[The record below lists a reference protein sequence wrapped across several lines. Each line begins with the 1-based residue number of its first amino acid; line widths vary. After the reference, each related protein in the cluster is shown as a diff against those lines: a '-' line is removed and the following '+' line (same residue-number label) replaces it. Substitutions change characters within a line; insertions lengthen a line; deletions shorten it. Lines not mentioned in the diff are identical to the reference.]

1 MSLDSIDASGISGDV
16 TFKPVEALYDPVS
29 KLRVSQPEALIDTD
43 FEYGLQATRWET
55 LELVN
60 NIPTFFA
67 RQGDDTLT
75 FGDIQVTNG
84 SNKVTVTTGLPH
96 NLNPGSPIIVI
107 GTTKITCDG
116 TFIVDTV
123 PSATIFTYRAKNAL
137 NITGS
142 VKDTYTEIYPGSV
155 YQGSLFDIDD
165 LVNIT
170 TEQSANS
177 QFLVETTY
185 PSGLIAQTSLYML
198 NSIGTTKFL
207 FNANTEVTV
216 NGYATI
222 AYNVVANTKSGSGNT
237 DYEWTAIQP
246 TDYKATNTF
255 TFGTYSKINSSLIL
269 KDFNGTVPNVGEYWL
284 YAKGATSNNID
295 TTVIDHQ
302 VYYINGS
309 TNNGSAITLVLIG
322 PDSAGAY
329 GNTINFALGE
339 SDVNVIG
346 QPHAF
351 FRVYPLTAANT
362 STGRDSVTIGANLG
376 WSALQN
382 NPVVFVGHTAG
393 SGNVSSYSRSINNRA
408 AANYKIYYS
417 KQQFSAY
424 EFNYG
429 TSTGGSITNLA
440 ANNVQGGFLMPV
452 STIAS
457 KNTIR
462 YANHGFTDNDIVT
475 LTLGTGTNTVPQTL
489 ALYSNYV
496 VRKYDNDRFKL
507 LSVASGNEVEI
518 QDVGTANLLFSSKRA
533 EANNESIYYAN
544 HGMTDGTAVI
554 YTTEGNTAIGGLSNG
569 FTYYVFASTTD
580 RFKLANTSNGYS
592 TANLTVVQN
601 TTFVTLGATANVFLA
616 NLHGYSTGKGIKY
629 TASVPIGGLKSGQ
642 HYFVKADTTN
652 TFTLFWSSAGAT
664 SSNTADVVPIGYPLS
679 GNGIFLQAEMFDLTT
694 ASQGTQL
701 ITNENVGSSDGVYT
715 INATSNSTSFTM
727 YAGKAVFNRIKNFSG
742 NSAVNLTNSAIFI
755 PDHRM
760 RTGTQVTY
768 STTGSA
774 IGGGL
779 ANNTNYYVIK
789 LTNDWVYLSYT
800 KTDALL
806 SQNLVNLSTT
816 GSGVHTLSTNSMIG
830 EPLGYGNVN
839 VTANT
844 KSITGNGTN
853 FTAYYKKGSS
863 LKIYYPGNTALLT
876 CTDANTTNGTFIV
889 NAAHNMSIDG
899 TAIKFNTNTGV
910 SIQTNTFYYV
920 NVSNTVTPTNQF
932 RIYNTY
938 FDAINSD
945 INGIVVPA
953 TGGAGISITANAF
966 FTLGNT
972 FSTTVN
978 AVFSKTSMSVND
990 SAPANGTGLAYSI
1003 KTQLYLR
1010 SDGFALHR
1018 PYDGGVELIP
1028 STNPSSTMIRQTRK
1042 YFRYQ
1047 SGKGIQVS
1055 LAINFSPSTVIDSL
1069 TRTSYSGGS
1078 ATGTVYTRNPH
1089 RLATGSQVTISGATD
1104 SGWNQSYYITVVD
1117 PYTFSITVNQSGGP
1131 SGTTAG
1137 GKVQYYVNS
1146 WNNCALRLGLFD
1158 DQNGL
1163 FWEYDG
1169 NSLYACRRSS
1179 TSQLSGTATVSFK
1192 SGLVTGSG
1200 TLYSSQISAGDY
1212 VVIKGQSYKV
1222 LQVNSDT
1229 SFNISPFYR
1238 GTSASNIIV
1247 TLTETTRTAQS
1258 SWTIDECDGTGPTG
1272 YTLDIHKIQ
1281 MAYIDY
1287 SWYGAGKVRFGFKDT
1302 EGRVQYVHEFIHNN
1316 QKTEAYLRSGNLPCR
1331 YEVSSSGSPSY
1342 VPALA
1347 HWGTSVIMD
1356 GRYDDDKAYLFTAS
1370 GNQLTFTG
1378 NSQITFAG
1386 YIEGTSQPYVSNNGL
1401 LSVGYAVTVIT
1412 PAATLSSVA
1421 TGLPISGNNIP
1432 AGTKTT
1438 LPTSNKIIPYQPY
1451 QPSYPIKYANGTS
1464 IGYRTLMMIDSA
1476 PTAAASAGQSST
1488 YTITAG
1494 QDSLVYDIPLISIRL
1509 SPSVDSGTIGSL
1521 GEREIINRMQL
1532 ILSSVSILTTHSVEV
1547 SLVLNSRIDSS
1558 NWVRVNPPSLSQ
1570 VIYHDSL
1577 NSSTSGV
1584 KVYSFRAQG
1593 SSGNTARTQTATSL
1607 TLGEVATLGNAILG
1621 GDNAYPD
1628 GPDVLTITARL
1639 VEDPSTV
1646 TATNPFQITGRISWT
1661 ESQA

>member
-16 TFKPVEALYDPVS
+16 TFKPVEALFDPVS

-67 RQGDDTLT
+67 RQGDDTLS
-75 FGDIQVTNG
+75 FGDIQVTSG
-84 SNKVTVTTGLPH
+84 SKKVTVTTSLPH

-116 TFIVDTV
+116 TFVVDAV
-123 PSATIFTYRAKNAL
+123 PSTTSFTYRAKDEL

-142 VKDTYTEIYPGSV
+142 VRDTYTEIYPGSV

-165 LVNIT
+165 IVNIT
-170 TEQSANS
+170 TDQAANS
-177 QFLVETTY
+177 QYLVETTY
-185 PSGLIAQTSLYML
+185 PSGLVAQTSLFML
-198 NSIGTTKFL
+198 NSIGTTKFY
-207 FNANTEVTV
+207 FDANSEVTV
-216 NGYATI
+216 NGYTSI
-222 AYNVVANTKSGSGNT
+222 AYNIVANTKSGSGNT

-246 TDYKATNTF
+246 VDYKATNTF
-255 TFGTYSKINSSLIL
+255 TFGYYTKAGSNLTME
-269 KDFNGTVPNVGEYWL
+269 DFSGTAPAIGQYWL
-284 YAKGATSNNID
+284 YAKGATSNNVD
-295 TTVIDHQ
+295 AAMLDYQ
-302 VYYINGS
+302 VYYISDVTVGGS
-309 TNNGSAITLVLIG
+309 TVRVNLTGPNNVGGYTNTITFAANGSANV
-322 PDSAGAY
+322 SAH
-329 GNTINFALGE
+329 
-339 SDVNVIG
+339 
-346 QPHAF
+346 PHAF

-362 STGRDSVTIGANLG
+362 TTGIDSVTTATDFG

-382 NPVVFVGHTAG
+382 NPVVFVGHT
-393 SGNVSSYSRSINNRA
+393 SGTGNTSNYFRSRNNRA
-408 AANYKIYYS
+408 IADYKIYYS
-417 KQQFSAY
+417 KQRLSAY
-424 EFNYG
+424 QFNYAA
-429 TSTGGSITNLA
+429 SSGGAIINLNG
-440 ANNVQGGFLMPV
+440 NNVSGGFLMPIT
-452 STIAS
+452 TIAS

-475 LTLGTGTNTVPQTL
+475 LTKGTGSNNIPQTL
-489 ALYSNYV
+489 APFTNYV
-496 VRKYDNDRFKL
+496 IRKYDNDRFKL
-507 LSVASGNEVEI
+507 LSISTGNDVEI
-518 QDVGTANLLFSSKRA
+518 QDVGDANLVFSSKRT
-533 EANNESIYYAN
+533 EANNESIQYAN

-554 YTTEGNTAIGGLSNG
+554 YTAEGNTVIGGLSNG

-580 RFKLANTSNGYS
+580 RFKLANTANGYS
-592 TANLTVVQN
+592 TANQTIVQN
-601 TTFVTLGATANVFLA
+601 TTFVNVSATANVFLA
-616 NLHGYSTGKGIKY
+616 NLHGYTTGKGIKY

-642 HYFVKADTTN
+642 HYFVRADTTN
-652 TFTLFWSSAGAT
+652 TFTLYWSSAGA
-664 SSNTADVVPIGYPLS
+664 SAANTADVVPIGYPLT
-679 GNGIFLQAEMFDLTT
+679 GNGVFIQAEMFDLTS
-694 ASQGTQL
+694 AGQGSQL
-701 ITNENVGSSDGVYT
+701 FTNETVGSSDGVYT
-715 INATSNSTSFTM
+715 INSVSNSSAFVM
-727 YAGKAVFNRIKNFSG
+727 YAEKAVFNRVKAFSG

-760 RTGTQVTY
+760 RTGTEVTY
-768 STTGSA
+768 STTGTVM
-774 IGGGL
+774 GGGL
-779 ANNTNYYVIK
+779 ANNVNYYAIK
-789 LTNDWVYLSYT
+789 LTNDWLYLSYT
-800 KTDALL
+800 KADALL
-806 SQNLVNLSTT
+806 SQNQVSLTTT
-816 GSGVHTLSTNSMIG
+816 GSGIHSLSTNSMIG
-830 EPLGYGNVN
+830 EPLGYGTINL
-839 VTANT
+839 TANT
-844 KSITGNGTN
+844 KTVTGNGTN

-863 LKIYYPGNTALLT
+863 IKIYYPGTSATLT

-899 TAIKFNTNTGV
+899 TAIKFNTNTSVGV
-910 SIQTNTFYYV
+910 QTNTFYYV

-932 RIYNTY
+932 KIYNTY
-938 FDAINSD
+938 FDAINPD
-945 INGIVVPA
+945 GGGIVVPA

-978 AVFSKTSMSVND
+978 AVYSKTSMLVDNF
-990 SAPANGTGLAYSI
+990 APANGTSLSYSI

-1010 SDGFALHR
+1010 ADGFALHR

-1055 LAINFSPSTVIDSL
+1055 LAINFSPSTVIDSM
-1069 TRTSYSGGS
+1069 TRTAYSGGT
-1078 ATGTVYTRNPH
+1078 ATGTIFTRNPH
-1089 RLATGSQVTISGATD
+1089 RLSVGTQITIFGATD
-1104 SGWNQSYYITVVD
+1104 SGWNQSRTVASVTD
-1117 PYTFSITVNQSGGP
+1117 PYTFTYSLNQSGGP
-1131 SGTTAG
+1131 SGTTTAG
-1137 GKVQYYVNS
+1137 RLHYYVNS

-1163 FWEYDG
+1163 YWEYDG
-1169 NSLYACRRSS
+1169 STLYACRKTS
-1179 TSQLSGTATVSFK
+1179 TNQLSGTATVSFK

-1200 TLYSSQISAGDY
+1200 TLYSSQLSAGEY

-1247 TLTETTRTAQS
+1247 TATEVTRTAQS
-1258 SWTIDECDGTGPTG
+1258 SWSIDPCDGTGPTG
-1272 YTLDIHKIQ
+1272 YNLDIHKIQ

-1287 SWYGAGKVRFGFKDT
+1287 SWYGAGKVRYGFKDT
-1302 EGRVQYVHEFIHNN
+1302 EGRVQYVHEFVHNN

-1331 YEVSSSGSPSY
+1331 YEISSTGVPSY

-1378 NSQITFAG
+1378 NSSITFNG
-1386 YIEGTSQPYVSNNGL
+1386 YIEGTSQRYISNNGL
-1401 LSVGYAVTVIT
+1401 LTVGYAVTVST
-1412 PAATLSSVA
+1412 PSPTLSSVA
-1421 TGLPISGNNIP
+1421 AGLPIAGNNIP
-1432 AGTKTT
+1432 TGTRTS
-1438 LPTSNKIIPYQPY
+1438 LPSSNRVVPYQPY
-1451 QPSYPIKYANGTS
+1451 LPSYPIRYANGVA
-1464 IGYRTLMMIDSA
+1464 IGFRTLMIIDSL
-1476 PTAAASAGQSST
+1476 PTAAATSGQASQ

-1509 SPSVDSGTIGSL
+1509 SPSVDSSTIGNL

-1532 ILSSVSILTTHSVEV
+1532 ILSSVNILTTHSVEV

-1593 SSGNTARTQTATSL
+1593 SSGNTARTQTGTSL